1 MKRYCNYMDGIK
13 VSPALRQRLAGLAA
27 PKRQPAWRRYAAAA
41 AAVCLAVGL
50 GAYGILRADP
60 GRRATA
66 EIGQIESA
74 ITTAPSGQ
82 EFVPGRETETAGGY
96 EIVDGEVTGYFMLP
110 KLAYGSVI
118 DAADSIAAPDGVE
131 RRDLTAEE
139 IAGVFGGSA
148 VLEQHLDWGEYEV
161 SGFAMEYP
169 DGTLWLLGIYGS
181 RGESGLEHFELTV
194 SPGALPPACVV
205 YPEEKINQVW
215 GVEVAAAGSDSG
227 LASHRRVSFLAN
239 GYGCRFDIVGR
250 SADEVENRTARFVRL
265 GVLEGL
271 FPQRETAQAAAAS
284 GGDGA
289 GQPGTAS
296 TPAQAPQG

>member
-50 GAYGILRADP
+50 GAYGILRANP
-60 GRRATA
+60 GRQATA

-96 EIVDGEVTGYFMLP
+96 EVVDGEVAGYFMLP

-118 DAADSIAAPDGVE
+118 DAADSIAVPDGVE
-131 RRDLTAEE
+131 RRDLTAAE
-139 IAGVFGGSA
+139 IAVVFGGED
-148 VLEQHLDWGEYEV
+148 VLVQHLDWGEYEV

-169 DGTLWLLGIYGS
+169 GGTLWLLCIYGS

-194 SPGALPPACVV
+194 SPGALPPACIV

-215 GVEVAAAGSDSG
+215 GVEVAAAGSDSD

-271 FPQRETAQAAAAS
+271 FPQRETTPD
-284 GGDGA
+284 GGDSA
-289 GQPGTAS
+289 GQPGAAS
-296 TPAQAPQG
+296 TPARAPEG

>member
-1 MKRYCNYMDGIK
+1 MKRYCDYMDEIK
-13 VSPALRQRLAGLAA
+13 ASPALRERLAGLAA

-50 GAYGILRADP
+50 GAYGILRANP
-60 GRRATA
+60 GRQATA

-82 EFVPGRETETAGGY
+82 EFVPGKETETAGGY
-96 EIVDGEVTGYFMLP
+96 EVVDGEVASYFMLP

-131 RRDLTAEE
+131 RRDLTEAE

-194 SPGALPPACVV
+194 SPGALPPACIA

-250 SADEVENRTARFVRL
+250 SAGEVENLTARFVRL

-271 FPQRETAQAAAAS
+271 FPQRETTPD
-284 GGDGA
+284 GGDSA

-296 TPAQAPQG
+296 TPARAPEG